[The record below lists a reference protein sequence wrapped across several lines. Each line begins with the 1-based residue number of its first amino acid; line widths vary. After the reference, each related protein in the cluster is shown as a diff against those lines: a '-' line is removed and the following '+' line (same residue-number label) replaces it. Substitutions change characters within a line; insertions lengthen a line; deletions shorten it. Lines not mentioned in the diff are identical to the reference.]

1 MVACHQFVPALE
13 PGAVGQHTLEVQ
25 RTLRAAGI
33 ESEVFA
39 HIIHASMETL
49 GRPYTDYGTSFP
61 GRRDDCLMYQFAIG
75 SVVAPFLRARPERKA
90 LYHHNITPAAM
101 LAAWE
106 PEMVPGLRWGARQL
120 IELAPSVDFALA
132 DSSFNRSDLRR
143 CGYRDVEVVPILLD
157 LVAFDCDA
165 DPTTGARLE
174 RERAGG
180 GAELLFVGRIV
191 PNKCQHDLIKA
202 LVAYREAFDPDA
214 RLRLVGG
221 ATSTNYLRVLHEFA
235 GALGVADA
243 VEIAGAVS
251 AESLAAYYR
260 AADVFVSASEHE
272 GLGVPRLEAM
282 YHGVPV
288 VAYGAT
294 AVAETV
300 GDAGIVLDAKAPSTL
315 ASAVHR
321 AVTDA
326 AVRDDLIAAGRR
338 RLRDFD
344 LDITRRR
351 LVEVLA
357 AHGIADPP

>member
-13 PGAVGQHTLEVQ
+13 PGAVGHHTLEVQ
-25 RTLRAAGI
+25 RTLRAAGV

-39 HIIHASMETL
+39 HIIHPSMEAL
-49 GRPYTDYGTSFP
+49 GRPYTEYGATFP

-75 SVVAPFLRARPERKA
+75 SVVASFLRTRPERKA
-90 LYHHNITPAAM
+90 LYHHNITPAPM

-132 DSSFNRSDLRR
+132 DSSFNRGDLRV

-157 LVAFDCDA
+157 LGEFDCEP
-165 DPTTGARLE
+165 DPTTRARLE
-174 RERAGG
+174 RDKAAGG
-180 GAELLFVGRIV
+180 VDLLFVGRIA

-202 LVAYREAFDPDA
+202 LVVYREAFDPHA

-221 ATSTNYLRVLHEFA
+221 AMSESYLRVLGTYA
-235 GALGVADA
+235 DALGVGEA
-243 VEIAGAVS
+243 VDLAVS
-251 AESLAAYYR
+251 VPPAALVAYYQ

-272 GLGVPRLEAM
+272 GFGVPFLEAM
-282 YHGVPV
+282 HHGVPV
-288 VAYGAT
+288 VAYGAA
-294 AVAETV
+294 AVPETV
-300 GDAGIVLDAKAPSTL
+300 GDAGIVLESKAPTVL
-315 ASAVHR
+315 ASAAHR
-321 AVTDA
+321 AVADDELR
-326 AVRDDLIAAGRR
+326 AVLVAAGRR

-344 LDITRRR
+344 LDATRRR

-357 AHGIADPP
+357 AHGVTDRP